1 MAHDQ
6 GGWRSMAKSPLVT
19 VIIAT
24 YNWSAVLPYAINSVL
39 RQTMDDFELLVIGD
53 GCTDDSETVVAAI
66 PDPRIRWINL
76 PSNTGNQAGPNN
88 RGLREARGEF
98 IAYLGHDDVWLG
110 HHLECMI
117 AALQSSGAAVA
128 WSLLSRIF
136 PDKSVGRPS
145 FPGPQ
150 GAGGGTPSCTVYR
163 RSVTDRIGGWKDYRE
178 LRLPPEADLFSRA
191 RAAGFATVF
200 VPRLTAL
207 KFPASARKN
216 VYRDKPSHEQ
226 AWWFEQIRAGPDFE
240 PSHLIEMMVADEVVR
255 ATPARRLFRILIQE
269 VIKRIAWR
277 LSRKSGMKAMFWTA
291 KGGGID
297 HAKKYKGL

>member
-1 MAHDQ
+1 MALV
-6 GGWRSMAKSPLVT
+6 AKSPLVT

-24 YNWSAVLPYAINSVL
+24 YNWSAVLPYSINSVL

-53 GCTDDSETVVAAI
+53 GCTDDSEMVVTAI
-66 PDPRIRWINL
+66 PDPRVRWINL

-88 RGLREARGEF
+88 RGLQEARGEF

-136 PDKSVGRPS
+136 PGKSVGRPL

-200 VPRLTAL
+200 VPRLTTL

-226 AWWFEQIRAGPDFE
+226 AWWFEKISSRPDFE
-240 PSHLIEMMVADEVVR
+240 PSHLIEMMVAGEAAR
-255 ATPARRLFRILIQE
+255 AMPARKLFRILIEQ
-269 VIKRIAWR
+269 VIKRLAWR
-277 LSRKSGMKAMFWTA
+277 LSRKSGLNAMFWTA
-291 KGGGID
+291 KGGGIE
-297 HAKKYKGL
+297 HVRKYKGL